1 VIELFFFFLKILI
14 LIPNKTQ
21 ILLPFK
27 KLNPLTGIGRG
38 AESEEKEFSFHFI
51 SISPAIKGG

>member
-1 VIELFFFFLKILI
+1 LI